1 MELGFCGILKDLYIS
16 VMGFLRYQLV
26 AGTFDV
32 DGVVDERKRKGW
44 FRFGPTSR
52 LIEEA
57 INRSVYSTR
66 ALRPTFSFGQRRVRT
81 GVRQEHQARS
91 VTAVDGGNFAKAEG
105 NLALVNEQ
113 EARTPYFQARL
124 ILRSDYI
131 ARTHH
136 KYPPTTINTTTNT
149 PNIPRRVFPR
159 NEKAS
164 VPRKLSSTLW
174 TLMEPCGDLG
184 KSGAFGDQTQIVQGY
199 VSRIRVLGRSEP
211 SRAFRD
217 ASPQEIKIAMGY
229 THTKTRVHV
238 SRIGVLGRLGTI
250 ESVPQCVPPVKEK
263 DDGLGIVLQKL
274 FFGKRYQLPGLTT
287 WRWLRI
293 ETRTCAL
300 VAQPAGAICI
310 KGTSIRYTKIYYF
323 TVATLTDSNISKF
336 PQNSGIKY
344 EKREQRKT
352 KLKSRR
358 ARTNSRLF
366 ERPTSRRDVLPCTR
380 QLHAS
385 APSRSGLA
393 QVQSLS
399 FSSRLT
405 RGPRIVPEPP
415 KPQSRH
421 EGPAGHCKPDR
432 HFASQPHGVEL
443 NHPCGLTVDT
453 MSVQLRTRTPV
464 AFATGAAGPPHQVQK
479 KQ

>member
-1 MELGFCGILKDLYIS
+1 MKLLVSTRGPCWAVAGQDRHFASQPHGVELNHPCGLTVDGTSPSASMCPSPSRVRLRQRTAPSRSEDALIRGGHPGTRCMTRLTVTGNECRRRVGDRHAAMAKKRYFEILCGCRHILCLSSCFGQDHCAMEIGLYLIGKNRQTSVKDESEKEEVALGACSLFILWKVDKDDVTRDLMGREQACGSRFGNTAALCEQDDRNDCGKVWRIS
-16 VMGFLRYQLV
+16 VCNWERLRT
-26 AGTFDV
+26 A
-32 DGVVDERKRKGW
+32 
-44 FRFGPTSR
+44 
-52 LIEEA
+52 
-57 INRSVYSTR
+57 
-66 ALRPTFSFGQRRVRT
+66 RPTQDLQSHT
-81 GVRQEHQARS
+81 
-91 VTAVDGGNFAKAEG
+91 
-105 NLALVNEQ
+105 
-113 EARTPYFQARL
+113 
-124 ILRSDYI
+124 
-131 ARTHH
+131 
-136 KYPPTTINTTTNT
+136 
-149 PNIPRRVFPR
+149 PR
-159 NEKAS
+159 NTQ
-164 VPRKLSSTLW
+164 P
-174 TLMEPCGDLG
+174 
-184 KSGAFGDQTQIVQGY
+184 KSGQASAADDAPSLRDTWA
-199 VSRIRVLGRSEP
+199 EP
-211 SRAFRD
+211 KTSGQAVPSHHEEVATHRD
-217 ASPQEIKIAMGY
+217 P
-229 THTKTRVHV
+229 
-238 SRIGVLGRLGTI
+238 
-250 ESVPQCVPPVKEK
+250 
-263 DDGLGIVLQKL
+263 
-274 FFGKRYQLPGLTT
+274 
-287 WRWLRI
+287 
-293 ETRTCAL
+293 TCAL
-300 VAQPAGAICI
+300 VAQPTGAICI

-415 KPQSRH
+415 KPQSRY

-464 AFATGAAGPPHQVQK
+464 AYATGAAGPPHQVQK